1 MILAIGEARRGLLE
15 ETRRL
20 ATDVRAAL
28 ARAGGSEA
36 EEQTLAD
43 SAAQLD
49 DLFLVVVVGE
59 WNAGKSV
66 LLNALLG
73 AEVLEEGVTPTTS
86 RIALVRHG
94 DARGRQAGGGG
105 YDVVT
110 APLEAL
116 RETSFVDTPG
126 TNAILRGHE
135 ALTREFVPR
144 ADLVLFVSSADRP
157 FSESERAFLEAI
169 KDWGK
174 KVVVVV
180 NKVDLLEAEAD
191 VTRVLEYVAEQSRAL
206 LGTAPPVFA
215 LRARQ
220 ALRARLAG
228 EPERLQQSGLPAL
241 EDHLLRSL
249 DAGERFRL
257 KLGNP
262 LGVAARLLPAPLARV
277 EQAIATL
284 REDETTVERI
294 LGEIEEERKGRADH
308 ARLRLSDVDKALL
321 EFESRGLGWLD
332 RTLRLGNVLKLRDPH
347 RLRAAYEDEVVR
359 DLAPT
364 VERRV
369 EELVEWL
376 AESARGQWEAVAA
389 RLARREAPL
398 GGVPPGLDEERRRR
412 LEALRAEA
420 RRAVSSYDAAAES
433 ARLAG
438 SVRDAVKQLAMLQAG
453 ALGLGAAVSILAST
467 TVVDVSGLL
476 AAGVLSALGLLV
488 LPARRARARAEL
500 QEKTTAMRRR
510 LEETLGAELDRET
523 FGQARRLGEALAP
536 FAAGVR
542 AEKGRLNALR
552 DELRRLTDAVEGLR
566 ERVASS

>member
-241 EDHLLRSL
+241 EEHLLRSL

>member
-206 LGTAPPVFA
+206 LGTPPPVFA

-241 EDHLLRSL
+241 EEHLLRSL

>member
-1 MILAIGEARRGLLE
+1 LILALGEAWRGLLA
-15 ETRRL
+15 ETRL
-20 ATDVRAAL
+20 VATDVRAAL
-28 ARAGGSEA
+28 VRAGGSEA
-36 EEQTLAD
+36 DEKKLAD

-49 DLFLVVVVGE
+49 DLFLIVVVGE
-59 WNAGKSV
+59 WNAGKSA

-73 AEVLEEGVTPTTS
+73 AEILEEGVTPTTS
-86 RIALVRHG
+86 RITLVRHG
-94 DARGRQAGGGG
+94 DAAGRQAVGGG

-116 RETSFVDTPG
+116 RDTSFVDTPG

-135 ALTREFVPR
+135 ALTRDFVPR
-144 ADLVLFVSSADRP
+144 ADLVLFVTSADRP

-180 NKVDLLEAEAD
+180 NKIDVLETEAD
-191 VTRVLEYVAEQSRAL
+191 VSRVIEYVAEQSRAL
-206 LGTAPPVFA
+206 VGAAPRVFPV
-215 LRARQ
+215 RARQ
-220 ALRARLAG
+220 ALRARLADD
-228 EPERLQQSGLPAL
+228 PARLQQSGLLAL
-241 EDHLLRSL
+241 EEHLLRSL
-249 DAGERFRL
+249 DGGERFRL

-262 LGVAARLLPAPLARV
+262 LGVAARLLPGPLARV
-277 EQAIATL
+277 EQNIAAL
-284 REDETTVERI
+284 REDEVTVERI
-294 LGEIEEERKGRADH
+294 LGEIEEGRRMRADH

-321 EFESRGLGWLD
+321 EFESRGLAWLD

-347 RLRAAYEDEVVR
+347 RLRADYEAEVVR

-369 EELVEWL
+369 EELTSWL

-398 GGVPPGLDEERRRR
+398 GGIPAGLDEERRRR

-420 RRAVSSYDAAAES
+420 RRAVSSYDAPAES
-433 ARLAG
+433 ARLAA
-438 SVRDAVKQLAMLQAG
+438 SVRDAVKQLAVLQAG
-453 ALGLGAAVSILAST
+453 AVGLGAAVSILAST

-476 AAGVLSALGLLV
+476 AAGLLSALGLLV
-488 LPARRARARAEL
+488 LPARRGRARAEL
-500 QEKTTAMRRR
+500 QAKTTALRRR
-510 LEETLGAELDRET
+510 LDQALGSEVDREIE
-523 FGQARRLGEALAP
+523 GQTRRLGEALAP

-542 AEKGRLNALR
+542 AERGRLAALR
-552 DELRRLTDAVEGLR
+552 DELRRLTDAVDRLR
-566 ERVASS
+566 ERVSRS

>member
-1 MILAIGEARRGLLE
+1 M
-15 ETRRL
+15 
-20 ATDVRAAL
+20 
-28 ARAGGSEA
+28 
-36 EEQTLAD
+36 
-43 SAAQLD
+43 
-49 DLFLVVVVGE
+49 
-59 WNAGKSV
+59 
-66 LLNALLG
+66 
-73 AEVLEEGVTPTTS
+73 
-86 RIALVRHG
+86 
-94 DARGRQAGGGG
+94 
-105 YDVVT
+105 T
-110 APLEAL
+110 APLQAL
-116 RETSFVDTPG
+116 RDTSFVDTPG

-180 NKVDLLEAEAD
+180 NKVDLLETEAD
-191 VTRVLEYVAEQSRAL
+191 VTRVLEYVAEHSRAL
-206 LGTAPPVFA
+206 LGTAPPVFPV
-215 LRARQ
+215 RARE

-228 EPERLQQSGLPAL
+228 DPAPLEQSGLPAL
-241 EDHLLRSL
+241 EEHLLHSL

-262 LGVAARLLPAPLARV
+262 LGVAARLLPPPLARV
-277 EQAIATL
+277 EQGIAAL
-284 REDETTVERI
+284 REDETSIERI
-294 LGEIEEERKGRADH
+294 LGEIEEQRKGRADH

-321 EFESRGLGWLD
+321 EFESRGLAWLD

-347 RLRAAYEDEVVR
+347 RLRAEYEAEVVR

-369 EELVEWL
+369 EELIEWV

-389 RLARREAPL
+389 RLARREAPV
-398 GGVPPGLDEERRRR
+398 GGVPPALDEERRRR
-412 LEALRAEA
+412 LEALRADA
-420 RRAVSSYDAAAES
+420 RRAVSSYDAPAES

-438 SVRDAVKQLAMLQAG
+438 SMRDAVKQLAMLQAG

-500 QEKTTAMRRR
+500 QDKTTAMRRR
-510 LEETLGAELDRET
+510 LDETLGAEVDREIE
-523 FGQARRLGEALAP
+523 GQARRLGEALAP

-542 AEKGRLNALR
+542 AENGRLKGLR
-552 DELRRLTDAVEGLR
+552 DELRRLTDAVERLR
-566 ERVASS
+566 ERVANS